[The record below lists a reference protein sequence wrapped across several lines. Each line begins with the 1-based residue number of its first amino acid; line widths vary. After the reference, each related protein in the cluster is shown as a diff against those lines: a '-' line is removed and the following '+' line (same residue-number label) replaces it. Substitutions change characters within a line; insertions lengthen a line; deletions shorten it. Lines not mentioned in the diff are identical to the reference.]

1 MIFISFFQLRW
12 KKILHG
18 PNNFVLMMHK
28 AMAAWVVPNTPLYS
42 LNIIQRNMQVRLSW
56 RSNPSSLHDFVS
68 PIWWWNIPDSI
79 KLGENTWPHSCLTQN
94 NSISVHESMQP
105 KVSEMKC
112 TWQFST
118 NWNYYWPDWWDR
130 NGHPTNKQK
139 SALYYSSKAFRSIE
153 LNEEHNKVDAG

>member
-1 MIFISFFQLRW
+1 MIYIFFSQLLW

-28 AMAAWVVPNTPLYS
+28 AMGGSKYTLYS
-42 LNIIQRNMQVRLSW
+42 LNIIVRNMQVRLSW
-56 RSNPSSLHDFVS
+56 TLKSLLAPWLCQPHMMMKYS
-68 PIWWWNIPDSI
+68 LDSI

-105 KVSEMKC
+105 KVSERKC

-130 NGHPTNKQK
+130 KASKKQTK
-139 SALYYSSKAFRSIE
+139 KCTFLFIQGISI
-153 LNEEHNKVDAG
+153 NRT

>member
-1 MIFISFFQLRW
+1 MVLIISFWWCTKQ
-12 KKILHG
+12 
-18 PNNFVLMMHK
+18 
-28 AMAAWVVPNTPLYS
+28 WVVPNTPLYS
-42 LNIIQRNMQVRLSW
+42 LNIIQRNMQVRLSC

-130 NGHPTNKQK
+130 KASNKQTK
-139 SALYYSSKAFRSIE
+139 KCTFLFIQSISINRTQQSRCR
-153 LNEEHNKVDAG
+153 LNSRKITGRVNTLFFEN